1 VGIIS
6 FILPHRRPHT
16 PKKMKLKTKISFS
29 FCFVDSFP
37 FSGRKESL
45 AAVIEETFQ
54 SEEY

>member
-1 VGIIS
+1 
-6 FILPHRRPHT
+6 
-16 PKKMKLKTKISFS
+16 MKLKTKISFS

-54 SEEY
+54 SEEYIEP